1 MVASGSAPRRTAV
14 HPLLAL
20 AAFVV
25 GYAAMMMSVGPM
37 MVHGLRPALMTGE
50 AVLALPAVA
59 LVALSGLPLAEGLAL
74 RPVSART
81 AALAAVAGATLWAA
95 SLGLMNLQFVVWRPP
110 TDFLDSFRR
119 LHEILR
125 PRSVGEGLL
134 SVAAIAIVPALCEET
149 LFRGVILPSFAR
161 AGDAVG
167 LLGSAALFAIIH
179 IDAVG
184 TTPVF
189 YRLPFA
195 FAVGLGLGA
204 LRLLTGSLLAS
215 MLAHAVLNT
224 TTFLTV
230 FLTGAAS
237 QAVDEP
243 DAISGTVLFLA
254 GGAATAWMFRR
265 LRGPSV
271 GSVVDGPPG
280 HA

>member
-1 MVASGSAPRRTAV
+1 
-14 HPLLAL
+14 
-20 AAFVV
+20 
-25 GYAAMMMSVGPM
+25 
-37 MVHGLRPALMTGE
+37 
-50 AVLALPAVA
+50 
-59 LVALSGLPLAEGLAL
+59 
-74 RPVSART
+74 
-81 AALAAVAGATLWAA
+81 
-95 SLGLMNLQFVVWRPP
+95 
-110 TDFLDSFRR
+110 
-119 LHEILR
+119 
-125 PRSVGEGLL
+125 
-134 SVAAIAIVPALCEET
+134 VAAIAIVPALCEET

-243 DAISGTVLFLA
+243 DAISGTVLLLA